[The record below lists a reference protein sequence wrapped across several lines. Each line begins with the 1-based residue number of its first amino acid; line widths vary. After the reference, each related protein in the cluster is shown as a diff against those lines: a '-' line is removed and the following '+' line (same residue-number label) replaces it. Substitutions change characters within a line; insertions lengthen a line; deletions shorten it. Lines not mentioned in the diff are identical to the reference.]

1 MNVDSIKATP
11 PPTNRPS
18 WTEPPGGILVWI
30 IVFVELLTFGMG
42 LVVFQVHA
50 RENHELF
57 AAGRTALSQS
67 IGMINTMIL
76 LTGGWFM
83 TIAIGN
89 LRKGDIRKSRSW
101 LIATIVS
108 GLLFLALKGSEYADK
123 LSHGYDLNADTFYTL
138 YWLLTGFHF
147 VHVAVAVIILFFMW
161 WGIRTGRYTESNHED
176 VESSGIFWHMCDL
189 IWLLVYPVIYLL

>member
-1 MNVDSIKATP
+1 MNVDSVRPTP
-11 PPTNRPS
+11 QPTTRPS

-30 IVFVELLTFGMG
+30 IVAVELLTFGMG

-50 RENHELF
+50 RESHELF
-57 AAGRTALSQS
+57 AAGRAALSQS

-89 LRKGDIRKSRSW
+89 LRNGNILKSRGW
-101 LIATIVS
+101 LIATITS
-108 GLLFLALKGSEYADK
+108 GLLFLALKGFEYADK
-123 LSHGYDLNADTFYTL
+123 LSHGYDLHADTFYTL

-147 VHVAVAVIILFFMW
+147 IHVAVAVIILLFMW
-161 WGIRTGRYTESNHED
+161 WGILAGRYTKSDHED

-189 IWLLVYPVIYLL
+189 IWLLVYPVVYLL